1 MNSGYDASHVTHR
14 RGIVS
19 NADADDELG
28 ARSISY
34 PPHFLLTTCF
44 LSPLPKTSSSKSSF
58 RNKISKNLKTIYQNG
73 QSRYVLNQY
82 YFIFLLF
89 TPPS

>member
-34 PPHFLLTTCF
+34 PPPLSSDDLL
-44 LSPLPKTSSSKSSF
+44 SF
-58 RNKISKNLKTIYQNG
+58 PSSKNL
-73 QSRYVLNQY
+73 
-82 YFIFLLF
+82 LF
-89 TPPS
+89 EILIPQ